1 MYISVKVQGLPGIEY
16 SMPFA
21 LFSTEFWGISDL
33 KKIRTDSEIGL
44 KGCKRGVKRSMG
56 RGDFQSESFS
66 HLICFQDLWR

>member
-44 KGCKRGVKRSMG
+44 KGV
-56 RGDFQSESFS
+56 
-66 HLICFQDLWR
+66 